1 MRAGLD
7 TNVLL
12 RLANP
17 LDSDHPLVQG
27 YVDRCLDSG
36 AELRILP
43 QNLYEFW
50 VVATRPVAN
59 NGLGLSTDECDQ
71 VLRSLEEMFPCLVDP
86 SDLPDVWRKLV
97 KEHGCRGKVAHDAR
111 LVAGYVGCQIRQIV
125 TLNSLDFRRFEEIQ
139 TLDPRMET
147 GLRS

>member
-17 LDSDHPLVQG
+17 LDPDHPLVQG

-43 QNLYEFW
+43 QNLYDFW

-71 VLRSLEEMFPCLVDP
+71 DLKRCFLV
-86 SDLPDVWRKLV
+86 W
-97 KEHGCRGKVAHDAR
+97 
-111 LVAGYVGCQIRQIV
+111 
-125 TLNSLDFRRFEEIQ
+125 
-139 TLDPRMET
+139 
-147 GLRS
+147 